1 MIEVVV
7 WGENVHDRED
17 PHVRAVYPETMH
29 ECVASAVRAGGQA
42 SVRTA
47 TLDQPEHGLTEA
59 LLAKTDVL
67 TWWGT
72 RPTSSCMTTSSSASS
87 VA

>member
-17 PHVRAVYPETMH
+17 PHVRTVYPETMH
-29 ECVASAVRAGGQA
+29 ECIASALRSNSVD
-42 SVRTA
+42 SVRTT

-67 TWWGT
+67 T
-72 RPTSSCMTTSSSASS
+72 
-87 VA
+87 